1 MALKMHR
8 YFKDDE
14 NLGAVRAYLDKC
26 RDGMAISHH
35 ITLPNQTLLQG
46 GPSPGG
52 LGSVD
57 LDLVCSTILLGH

>member
-26 RDGMAISHH
+26 RDWMAWQYL
-35 ITLPNQTLLQG
+35 LPHYL
-46 GPSPGG
+46 
-52 LGSVD
+52 
-57 LDLVCSTILLGH
+57 

>member
-26 RDGMAISHH
+26 RDGI
-35 ITLPNQTLLQG
+35 LPHFLFSINADF
-46 GPSPGG
+46 
-52 LGSVD
+52 GS
-57 LDLVCSTILLGH
+57 

>member
-26 RDGMAISHH
+26 RDGVAISHQIISLNEIVLYSVGH
-35 ITLPNQTLLQG
+35 INC
-46 GPSPGG
+46 
-52 LGSVD
+52 V
-57 LDLVCSTILLGH
+57 

>member
-26 RDGMAISHH
+26 RDGIIGLYHA
-35 ITLPNQTLLQG
+35 LFWFKQG
-46 GPSPGG
+46 R
-52 LGSVD
+52 D
-57 LDLVCSTILLGH
+57 Y

>member
-26 RDGMAISHH
+26 RDGI
-35 ITLPNQTLLQG
+35 LPHYLFE
-46 GPSPGG
+46 
-52 LGSVD
+52 
-57 LDLVCSTILLGH
+57 STSKIGIYTEV